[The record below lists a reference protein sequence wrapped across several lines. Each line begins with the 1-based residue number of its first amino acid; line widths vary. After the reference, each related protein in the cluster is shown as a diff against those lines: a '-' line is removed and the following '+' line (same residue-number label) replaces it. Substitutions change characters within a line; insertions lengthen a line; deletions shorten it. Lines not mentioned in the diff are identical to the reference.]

1 MHLFVYGTLRPGQPN
16 YERLLAGAVAW
27 HRPAVLPD
35 HQLLVAGLPFVADAT
50 DGGHV
55 VGDLLSLVPERH
67 QSLLRAVDRF
77 EGYRPADPRGSLY
90 VREQRQVAYD
100 GDDGRTIAA
109 PAWVYLAGPP
119 ALRGLGAAN
128 RVPSGDW
135 LRPNAPPS
143 PSAGPRGGSRASRMG
158 RPPSRS

>member
-1 MHLFVYGTLRPGQPN
+1 VAVKSDEGSQRSGAAQGHRPFLLFVYGTLRPGQPN

-50 DGGHV
+50 DDSQV
-55 VGDLLSLVPERH
+55 VGDLLSLVPERY
-67 QSLLRAVDRF
+67 QSLLRTVDRF
-77 EGYRPADPRGSLY
+77 EGYRPTDPRGSLY

-100 GDDGRTIAA
+100 GDDGRTVTA
-109 PAWVYLAGPP
+109 PAWVYLAGP
-119 ALRGLGAAN
+119 LVLSGLGAAN

-135 LRPNAPPS
+135 LQPNA
-143 PSAGPRGGSRASRMG
+143 R
-158 RPPSRS
+158 